1 VKYFVSLLIYRI
13 LSFLLLPVLFVTL
26 VLRSINHPEYRQRFL
41 ERLGL
46 LSQRTFTGGIVVH
59 AASVGEV
66 IALKTF
72 IEQLLQDYPTLPIT
86 ITTFT
91 PTGSAQVEKLFG
103 DSVQHYYLPLDIFCC
118 TWLFLK
124 TLKPKAMVFMETEL
138 WPNLIKQA
146 KSHQV
151 KLLLINGRL
160 SEKSMKGY
168 QKLAWL
174 ITPTLNNFNKILSQS
189 QDNKQNF
196 LTLGAEAIRCDVSGN
211 IKFDISLTPKIVKQS
226 EALRTFVEGE
236 RLLWV
241 MASTH
246 EGDEALALK
255 AFNQLKILFP
265 NLLLVIVPRHPERF
279 DTVASLCSVQGYSIA
294 RRSDAVEVTASD
306 AIWLIDSLGELMAIY
321 GLASAVTIGGS
332 FSHIGG
338 HNPLEPALFKKA
350 IIVGPNMSNFT
361 KIQQQLL
368 EEEGVLQLDNIQS
381 ITLVTAVEKILKD
394 EMLQKQLGEQA
405 NRVVLANQGASER
418 SLHQLHKL
426 LRD

>member
-1 VKYFVSLLIYRI
+1 
-13 LSFLLLPVLFVTL
+13 VLFAAL
-26 VLRSINHPEYRQRFL
+26 ILRSINHPEYRQRFL

-46 LSQRTFTGGIVVH
+46 LSQGTVAGGIVVH

-72 IEQLLQDYPTLPIT
+72 VEQLLKYYPTLPIT

-103 DSVQHYYLPLDIFCC
+103 DSVQHYFLPLDIFCC

-124 TLKPKAMVFMETEL
+124 TLQPKAMVFMETEL

-146 KSHQV
+146 KNRQV

-160 SEKSMKGY
+160 SEKSVKSY

-174 ITPTLNNFNKILSQS
+174 ITPTLNNFDKILSQS
-189 QDNKQNF
+189 QDNQQNF
-196 LTLGAEAIRCDVSGN
+196 LSLGAAAIKCEVSGN
-211 IKFDISLTPKIVKQS
+211 IKFDISLTSEIIMQS
-226 EALRTFVEGE
+226 ETLRTFVEGE

-246 EGDEALALK
+246 EGDEIIALQ
-255 AFNQLKILFP
+255 AFSQLKMLFP

-279 DTVASLCSVQGYSIA
+279 ATIASLCSAQNYSITL
-294 RRSDAVEVTASD
+294 RSSAIEVKSAD
-306 AIWLIDSLGELMAIY
+306 DIWLIDSLGELMAIY
-321 GLASAVTIGGS
+321 GLASVVTMGGS

-368 EEEGVLQLDNIQS
+368 EEEGVLQLENIQS
-381 ITLVTAVEKILKD
+381 ITLVAAVEKILKD
-394 EMLQKQLGEQA
+394 DILQKQLGEQA

-426 LRD
+426 VRDC

>member
-368 EEEGVLQLDNIQS
+368 EEEGVLQLENIQS

>member
-1 VKYFVSLLIYRI
+1 VKYFVSLLIYRT